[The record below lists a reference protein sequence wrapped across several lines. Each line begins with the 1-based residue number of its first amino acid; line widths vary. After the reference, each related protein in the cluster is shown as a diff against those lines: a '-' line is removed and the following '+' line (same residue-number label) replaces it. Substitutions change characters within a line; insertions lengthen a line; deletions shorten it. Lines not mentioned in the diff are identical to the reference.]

1 MFYSFVSFSQNN
13 CDSLLLQS
21 ITNPGPYS
29 IDQIDENDGLR
40 NGPQYSGATIFYP
53 QGNMNN
59 LAAIIFVPGYSNTQ
73 LTIQNWGYFL
83 ASHGIVT
90 MTIGTNSLLDSHIGR
105 RDALLD
111 AITTLKEENSRLN
124 SPLYNSLDTSR
135 LALGGFSKG
144 AGGAQLAASVNHDL
158 KAIVALYPWLENI
171 TPADL
176 SHNTPVIIVSGSL
189 DLIAPPSLHADVHYS
204 YTPDSTDKLKYEV
217 AFATHDPLIGPNAG
231 GGDVGVK
238 VLSWLKTYL
247 EEDSCYC
254 PLLLD
259 IPSTATSYLTNI
271 DCSFTTNNDFF
282 LAPKREKKVVKIVN
296 IFGQE
301 VDPSA
306 NNILFYIYDD
316 KTVQKRINLN

>member
-1 MFYSFVSFSQNN
+1 MFYSFFSFSQNN

-135 LALGGFSKG
+135 LALGGFS
-144 AGGAQLAASVNHDL
+144 
-158 KAIVALYPWLENI
+158 
-171 TPADL
+171 
-176 SHNTPVIIVSGSL
+176 
-189 DLIAPPSLHADVHYS
+189 
-204 YTPDSTDKLKYEV
+204 
-217 AFATHDPLIGPNAG
+217 
-231 GGDVGVK
+231 
-238 VLSWLKTYL
+238 
-247 EEDSCYC
+247 
-254 PLLLD
+254 
-259 IPSTATSYLTNI
+259 
-271 DCSFTTNNDFF
+271 
-282 LAPKREKKVVKIVN
+282 
-296 IFGQE
+296 
-301 VDPSA
+301 
-306 NNILFYIYDD
+306 
-316 KTVQKRINLN
+316 